1 MTTSSKLPFLLLN
14 SKSLR
19 GMADSVNRY
28 VTTWW
33 RTEYSDVADGAFSLH
48 DYVLGTDMVRVAL
61 ESNLRRAKARDL
73 EVVEERDDWTERGKI
88 EEPSAEMKHDKRVEE
103 EVEMLM
109 ALEEREQKDLEVVL
123 EIIQ

>member
-1 MTTSSKLPFLLLN
+1 
-14 SKSLR
+14 
-19 GMADSVNRY
+19 MADSVNRY

-33 RTEYSDVADGAFSLH
+33 RTEYSDVAAGAFSLH